1 MSNNNNSSD
10 FTDLYQILVELKL
23 LDGETNKVSL
33 VENNTNFDNQLE
45 EGDINSDSDI
55 DSDSD
60 SNSDSDSDSDSFT
73 EFINALAGND
83 CIDGWDYKA
92 LYGQKA
98 LDELINARMA
108 RHRNIVIREFTNRL
122 PDLTNNIKNKLFDA
136 FSSSSTFNVE
146 VHNKL
151 LDTLAHPIY
160 GWNLQDYDDY

>member
-10 FTDLYQILVELKL
+10 FTDLYQILVELGL
-23 LDGETNKVSL
+23 LDSETNKESL

-45 EGDINSDSDI
+45 DECSDI
-55 DSDSD
+55 DSISDSD
-60 SNSDSDSDSDSFT
+60 SYSDSDSDT
-73 EFINALAGND
+73 EFINTLLGNERM
-83 CIDGWDYKA
+83 DGWDYKA

-122 PDLTNNIKNKLFDA
+122 PDITNEIKNKLFDA
-136 FSSSSTFNVE
+136 FSSSSAFNVE

-160 GWNLQDYDDY
+160 G